1 MKYLVQFLP
10 KKNKEFHATFTNQS
24 INFSYLSSFLANLA
38 ANSVLLLCPNYTNK
52 VRYIRTY

>member
-38 ANSVLLLCPNYTNK
+38 TNSVLLLCPKYTNK
-52 VRYIRTY
+52 ARYIRTY